1 MKKNIKKIL
10 VLFFALFLLT
20 GCTKVLKD
28 GKKAVVYENK
38 SVRMTMYENILCQP
52 ESEGLIK
59 EYNKY
64 KKKVDISK
72 LPKCEK
78 FKIKDSKYEGLWENL
93 LVKPLAWVI
102 VRANKFIGNYGV
114 TIVLLGVL
122 IRLLLA
128 PFSFKTMEQSEN
140 MKKMQPELD
149 RLNKKYEGKD
159 DAESQQKKSQEM
171 MVLYKKYKINP
182 LSSCLFAF
190 IQLPLVLAFYEAINR
205 VPVIFEGKLFSL
217 VLGTTPMKAISGGH
231 WAYIIIVILI
241 AGSTFLSFFM
251 NKNSQPEQPGMN
263 QNVMSIMM
271 TGMITFMSLSL
282 PVALSLY
289 WIASTVFT
297 ILQNLVIIL
306 IKKRKA
312 N

>member
-1 MKKNIKKIL
+1 MKKKITIIL
-10 VLFFALFLLT
+10 ILFISLFLLT

-28 GKKAVVYENK
+28 GKQAVVYENK
-38 SVRMTMYENILCQP
+38 SVRLTLYENILCQP
-52 ESEGLIK
+52 ESKGLIK

-93 LVKPLAWVI
+93 FVKPLAWVI

-122 IRLLLA
+122 LRLILV
-128 PFSFKTMEQSEN
+128 PFTYKTMTQSEN

-149 RLNKKYEGKD
+149 RLNKKYENKLD
-159 DAESQQKKSQEM
+159 QESQQKKSMETMQ
-171 MVLYKKYKINP
+171 LYKKYKINP

-190 IQLPLVLAFYEAINR
+190 IQIPLIMAFYEAINR
-205 VPVIFEGKLFSL
+205 VPVIFEGKLFGL
-217 VLGTTPMKAISGGH
+217 VLGSTPMKAISGGH

-241 AGSTFLSFFM
+241 AGTTFASFYI
-251 NKNSQPEQPGMN
+251 NKNATPQQQGMN
-263 QNVMSIMM
+263 PNIMPIMM
-271 TGMITFMSLSL
+271 TGMIYGT
-282 PVALSLY
+282 
-289 WIASTVFT
+289 
-297 ILQNLVIIL
+297 
-306 IKKRKA
+306 
-312 N
+312 

>member
-1 MKKNIKKIL
+1 MKKKITIIL
-10 VLFFALFLLT
+10 ILFISLFLLT

-28 GKKAVVYENK
+28 GKQAVVYENK
-38 SVRMTMYENILCQP
+38 SVRLTLYENILCQP
-52 ESEGLIK
+52 ESKGLIK

-93 LVKPLAWVI
+93 FVKPLAWVI

-122 IRLLLA
+122 LRLILV
-128 PFSFKTMEQSEN
+128 PFTYKTMTQSEN

-149 RLNKKYEGKD
+149 RLNKKYENKLD
-159 DAESQQKKSQEM
+159 QESQQKKSMETMQ
-171 MVLYKKYKINP
+171 LYKKYKINP

-190 IQLPLVLAFYEAINR
+190 IQIPLIMAFYEAINR
-205 VPVIFEGKLFSL
+205 VPVIFEGKLFGL
-217 VLGTTPMKAISGGH
+217 VLGSTPMKAISGGH

-241 AGSTFLSFFM
+241 AGTTFASFYI
-251 NKNSQPEQPGMN
+251 NKNATPQQQGMN
-263 QNVMSIMM
+263 PNIMPIMM
-271 TGMITFMSLSL
+271 TGMITFMALNLS
-282 PVALSLY
+282 VALSLY
-289 WIASTVFT
+289 WIASTLFT
-297 ILQNLVIIL
+297 IFQNVIVML

>member
-28 GKKAVVYENK
+28 GKKAVIYENN
-38 SVRMTMYENILCQP
+38 SVKMTMYENILCQP
-52 ESEGLIK
+52 ESKGLIN

-64 KKKVDISK
+64 KKKIDISK

-241 AGSTFLSFFM
+241 ALTAFISFFM
-251 NKNSQPEQPGMN
+251 NKNATPNQNGMN
-263 QNVMSIMM
+263 QNVMPIMM